1 MKKCPYC
8 AEEILDEAI
17 KCKYCGEM
25 LNGEKPVVKKADAE
39 KQVQKGMPRGAKVCH
54 WLVVIWTLVLIV
66 CYMQG
71 INNVALTEGGTG
83 KMSDA
88 AAAGAGCAGC
98 FYGLLWFFPVV
109 VLEIIALVITVSA
122 KKKME

>member
-8 AEEILDEAI
+8 AEEILDDAI
-17 KCKYCGEM
+17 KCKFCGEM
-25 LNGEKPVVKKADAE
+25 LNGEKAKSNKTETVKPAN
-39 KQVQKGMPRGAKVCH
+39 KGLPKGAKICH
-54 WLVVIWTLVLIV
+54 WLVGIWTVFLMV

-71 INNVALTEGGTG
+71 INNVAKTEVAG

-109 VLEIIALVITVSA
+109 ILEIIALVITVSA